1 MLKNTQLK
9 MTMNRISKRRN
20 VRRGAVL
27 VEMALTIGLAFFFFF
42 AALEFCRISMI
53 RHSVENALYEGA
65 RAGIVPGA
73 TAGEVQNRARNVL
86 RTVGLS
92 NTNVEVT
99 PSVITQSTRDVSVR
113 IRLPLDQN
121 LFAPAFFFRGR
132 TLDRTLTMQ
141 REGSN

>member
-1 MLKNTQLK
+1 MK
-9 MTMNRISKRRN
+9 RIHKKAKLRQ
-20 VRRGAVL
+20 GAVL

-42 AALEFCRISMI
+42 AALEFCRVSMI
-53 RHSVENALYEGA
+53 RHTVEHALYEGA

-73 TAGEVQNRARNVL
+73 TVSEVQTRARNVL

-92 NTNVEVT
+92 TINIDVT
-99 PSVITQSTRDVSVR
+99 PSVLTQSTRDVSVR

-121 LFAPAFFFRGR
+121 LYAPAFFFRGR

>member
-9 MTMNRISKRRN
+9 MTMKRISKSRN

-73 TAGEVQNRARNVL
+73 TAAEVQNRARNVL

-99 PSVITQSTRDVSVR
+99 PSVITQSTRDISVR

-141 REGSN
+141 REGSS

>member
-1 MLKNTQLK
+1 MK
-9 MTMNRISKRRN
+9 RIHKKAKLRQ
-20 VRRGAVL
+20 GAVL
-27 VEMALTIGLAFFFFF
+27 VEMAVTIGLAFFFFF
-42 AALEFCRISMI
+42 AALEFCRVSMI
-53 RHSVENALYEGA
+53 RHTVEHALYEGA

-73 TAGEVQNRARNVL
+73 TVSEVQTRARNVL

-92 NTNVEVT
+92 TINIDVT
-99 PSVITQSTRDVSVR
+99 PSVLTQSTRDVSVR

-121 LFAPAFFFRGR
+121 LYAPAFFFRGR